1 MVLSTIEAEYIIA
14 TRACKEKIWLR
25 RLMKE
30 LVHKQ
35 EKILLYC
42 GSQSVLHNVRNPT
55 FHSTTKHIDVLYYF
69 IHEVIEDK
77 YVDFQKIHTKKHK

>member
-1 MVLSTIEAEYIIA
+1 
-14 TRACKEKIWLR
+14 
-25 RLMKE
+25 MKE

-35 EKILLYC
+35 EKISLYC
-42 GSQSVLHNVRNPT
+42 GSQSVLHNARNPT

-69 IHEVIEDK
+69 VREVVEDK